1 MIKNILYFILIC
13 ILLAILM
20 YFSNKN
26 NEHFAEN
33 VNKNFFDNKVI
44 LITGSSKGIGFEIAK
59 LLSKYNS
66 KLVIH
71 GKTEKTLKEA
81 LDILTKKN
89 SNVIGI
95 TADLSKEEN
104 IDKLFAETIDQ
115 FQRIDILINNV
126 SSKKSSHKL
135 TDQKFED
142 WKTDID
148 VNVNSIFKLTQKVI
162 NHMKRKYIKGK
173 IINLSSNVS
182 KDRDTR
188 TNIGSEIISKSFI
201 ERISDILADENFKQN
216 ITIGTIRIDNSSKS
230 NNTQFSETVNNFF
243 NNYYDTNDNIAKTI
257 LNIIK
262 LPHHEL
268 TGKLYTTSTFSETP
282 ELSKLVPSYNL
293 ALNKNV
299 HSIFDHYKKEE
310 NKNYMYLTTQNPYG
324 LSKNL
329 KTVLS
334 SYNFNKS
341 KFNIK
346 TEYNNKLNTILSKK
360 LKING
365 NKITFYKNQ
374 YEALKRI
381 IHTFVP
387 KYNNVFSLYP
397 SHEYLELLSN
407 ENKFEIKYTI
417 FKVNSTS
424 IQPKFEH
431 ITNYITPKT
440 KLIYLSSPNLI
451 SGQLLMKSDFEQF
464 INQLPKNIIVL
475 IDQTYIDFVNKN
487 EYKENHLNPLK
498 LNNSNV
504 IILRTFSNFYGFE
517 NLELSYVIASPEISK
532 ILRESNVIEN
542 QIDNFNESLS
552 IECLK
557 DTKHSQFIKKKI
569 NLEKKRI
576 YDVLEENEIPFF
588 PSEANYILI
597 NPTKNKET
605 IISELKDNNIIF
617 NDQNLFYDKYWCLP
631 ISIKKINDKVLDII
645 ISNF

>member
-346 TEYNNKLNTILSKK
+346 TEYNNKLNSILSKK

>member
-1 MIKNILYFILIC
+1 MIKNILYFIFIC
-13 ILLAILM
+13 ILLIVLM

-26 NEHFAEN
+26 NEHFTEN
-33 VNKNFFDNKVI
+33 VNKNFFDDKVI

-59 LLSKYNS
+59 LLSKYNT
-66 KLVIH
+66 KIVIH

-162 NHMKRKYIKGK
+162 NHMKQKYIKGK

-230 NNTQFSETVNNFF
+230 KNTQFSETVNNFF

-299 HSIFDHYKKEE
+299 HSVFDHYKKEE
-310 NKNYMYLTTQNPYG
+310 NKNYMYLTAQNPYG

-360 LKING
+360 LKINS

-381 IHTFVP
+381 IQTFVP

-451 SGQLLMKSDFEQF
+451 SGQLLMKNDFEQF

-517 NLELSYVIASPEISK
+517 NLELSYIIASPEISK
-532 ILRESNVIEN
+532 LLRESNVIEN

-557 DTKHSQFIKKKI
+557 DTKHRQFIKKKI
-569 NLEKKRI
+569 YLEKKRI
-576 YDVLEENEIPFF
+576 YDILEENEIPFF

-597 NPTKNKET
+597 NPNKNKET

-617 NDQNLFYDKYWCLP
+617 NDPNLFYDKYWCLP
-631 ISIKKINDKVLDII
+631 ISTKKINDKVLDII